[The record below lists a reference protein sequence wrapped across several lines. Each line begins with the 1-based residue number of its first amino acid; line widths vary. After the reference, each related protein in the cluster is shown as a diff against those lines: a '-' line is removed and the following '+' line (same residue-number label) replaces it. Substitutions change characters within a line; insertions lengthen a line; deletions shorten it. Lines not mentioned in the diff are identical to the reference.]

1 MTQIDT
7 LFDRMDVWRHFPN
20 YQLERRADLFFAP
33 YLVEVLEARLGFP
46 LCPDLI
52 PEFPVRIGTIYPD
65 DPTNNQS
72 CKIDYVAL
80 SAARD
85 KVVFVEL
92 KTEARSRRD
101 KQDEYLLAAQKA
113 GLRAL
118 LQGLLHIFRVTKS
131 KRKYFCLLAYLERMG
146 LLRLPEG
153 MKEIMAQPTLRG
165 VTKASRQVEININP
179 AESFIRYVQPNGTA
193 RNVIPFRDFAEVV
206 RKHDDPM
213 SQRFARSLLEWADV
227 QAGEKPVGYGA

>member
-1 MTQIDT
+1 MTQINT
-7 LFDRMDVWRHFPN
+7 PFDRMDAWRHFPS
-20 YQLERRADLFFAP
+20 YQLERRADLFFAL

-46 LCPDLI
+46 LCPELI

-65 DPTNNQS
+65 DPRNNQS

-85 KVVFVEL
+85 KVVLVEL
-92 KTEARSRRD
+92 KTEVRSRRG

-118 LQGLLHIFRVTKS
+118 LEGLLDIFRATKS
-131 KRKYFCLLAYLERMG
+131 KRKYFCLLTYLERMG
-146 LLRLPEG
+146 LLRLPER

-165 VTKASRQVEININP
+165 VNQASRQVEIQADP
-179 AESFIRYVQPNGTA
+179 AESIIVYVQPNGAEHNIIT
-193 RNVIPFRDFAEVV
+193 FRDFAEVV

-213 SQRFARSLLEWADV
+213 SQRFARSLLRWANV
-227 QAGEKPVGYGA
+227 QAGKQPAGQGA

>member
-7 LFDRMDVWRHFPN
+7 LFDRMDAWRHFPS
-20 YQLERRADLFFAP
+20 YQLERRADLFFAL
-33 YLVEVLEARLGFP
+33 YLVEVLEANLGFP
-46 LCPDLI
+46 LCPELI
-52 PEFPVRIGTIYPD
+52 PEFPARIGTIYPD
-65 DPTNNQS
+65 DPANNQS

-92 KTEARSRRD
+92 KTEALSRRSE
-101 KQDEYLLAAQKA
+101 QDAYLLAAQKA

-118 LQGLLHIFRVTKS
+118 LEGLLDIFRATKS
-131 KRKYFCLLAYLERMG
+131 KQKYYCLLAYLERMG

-165 VTKASRQVEININP
+165 VNQASRQVEIKVDP
-179 AESFIRYVQPNGTA
+179 AESLIRYVQPNG
-193 RNVIPFRDFAEVV
+193 RGENVIPFRDFATVV
-206 RKHDDPM
+206 RKHDDPV
-213 SQRFARSLLEWADV
+213 SQRFARSLLEWATV
-227 QAGEKPVGYGA
+227 QAGEKPAGQGA

>member
-7 LFDRMDVWRHFPN
+7 LFDRMDAWRHFPN
-20 YQLERRADLFFAP
+20 YQLERRADVFFAL

-65 DPTNNQS
+65 DPSNNQS

-85 KVVFVEL
+85 KVVLVEL
-92 KTEARSRRD
+92 KTEVRSRRG

-113 GLRAL
+113 GLCTL
-118 LQGLLHIFRVTKS
+118 LEGLLDIFRATHA

-165 VTKASRQVEININP
+165 VSQASRQVEIQVDP
-179 AESFIRYVQPNGTA
+179 AESLIRYVQPNGA
-193 RNVIPFRDFAEVV
+193 ERNVITFHDFAAVV
-206 RKHDDPM
+206 RKHDDPV
-213 SQRFARSLLEWADV
+213 SQRFARSLFRWANV
-227 QAGEKPVGYGA
+227 QAGEKPAGQGA

>member
-1 MTQIDT
+1 MTQINT
-7 LFDRMDVWRHFPN
+7 LFDRMDAWRHFPN

-46 LCPDLI
+46 LCPELI

-65 DPTNNQS
+65 APRNNQS

-85 KVVFVEL
+85 KVVLVEL
-92 KTEARSRRD
+92 KTETLSRRG

-118 LQGLLHIFRVTKS
+118 LEGLLDIFRVTKS

-146 LLRLPEG
+146 LLRLPER
-153 MKEIMAQPTLRG
+153 MKEIMARPTLRG
-165 VTKASRQVEININP
+165 VNEASRQIEIKADP
-179 AESFIRYVQPNGTA
+179 AESIIVYVQPNGQGD
-193 RNVIPFRDFAEVV
+193 NVIPFHDFAAVV

-213 SQRFARSLLEWADV
+213 SQRFARSLLRWANV
-227 QAGEKPVGYGA
+227 QAGKQPAGQGA